1 MEQLESNSIKKRD
14 NTKLVPAEAEKKKVN
29 KVVKG
34 QVGIKKKSLS
44 QKAGE
49 ALLSNEAGG
58 IGSYILSDVL
68 IPAIKDTLAD
78 MATSA
83 INMAFYGDTRGTR
96 SSRSKGSNI
105 YRGEIR
111 SYENC
116 YVNGRGADRRE
127 HGRDRY
133 DLDNITF
140 SSRGDAEEVLDTM
153 IELIDRYDMATVGD
167 LYDLIGEQTR
177 TRDFNY
183 GWTQLGA
190 ARIRPYGRGYVLE
203 LPRVESLA

>member
-14 NTKLVPAEAEKKKVN
+14 NTKLAPAETEKKKVN

-34 QVGIKKKSLS
+34 QVGIKKKSLG

-49 ALLSNEAGG
+49 ALLSDEAGG
-58 IGSYILSDVL
+58 IGSYIFSDVL

-78 MATSA
+78 MAMSA

-96 SSRSKGSNI
+96 TNRYKGSNI
-105 YRGEIR
+105 YRGEVR

-116 YVNGRGADRRE
+116 YVNGHGIDRRDR
-127 HGRDRY
+127 GRDRY

-140 SSRGDAEEVLDTM
+140 SSRGDAEEVLDVM
-153 IELIDRYDMATVGD
+153 IDLIDRYDMATVGD

-177 TRDFNY
+177 TKDFNY
-183 GWTQLGA
+183 GWTQLGG

-203 LPRVESLA
+203 LPRVEFLV

>member
-1 MEQLESNSIKKRD
+1 MEQLESNSIKRRD
-14 NTKLVPAEAEKKKVN
+14 NTKLAPAEPEKKKAT

-34 QVGIKKKSLS
+34 QVGVKKKSIG

-49 ALLSNEAGG
+49 ALLSDEAGG

-105 YRGEIR
+105 YRGETR

-116 YVNGRGADRRE
+116 YVNNRGGRPE
-127 HGRDRY
+127 HVRDRY
-133 DLDNITF
+133 NVDNITF
-140 SSRGDAEEVLDTM
+140 SSRGDAEEVLDVMLDM
-153 IELIDRYDMATVGD
+153 IDKYEMVTVGD
-167 LYDLIGEQTR
+167 LYDLIGEPTR
-177 TRDFNY
+177 TKDFNY

>member
-1 MEQLESNSIKKRD
+1 MEQLESNSIKRRD
-14 NTKLVPAEAEKKKVN
+14 NTKLAPAEPEKKKVT

-34 QVGIKKKSLS
+34 QVGVKKKTIG

-49 ALLSNEAGG
+49 ALLSDEAGG

-96 SSRSKGSNI
+96 SNRSKGFNI
-105 YRGEIR
+105 YRGETR

-116 YVNGRGADRRE
+116 YVNSHGGRPERI
-127 HGRDRY
+127 RDHY
-133 DLDNITF
+133 NVDNITF
-140 SSRGDAEEVLDTM
+140 SSRGDAEEVLDVM
-153 IELIDRYDMATVGD
+153 LDMIDRYDMVTVGD
-167 LYDLIGEQTR
+167 LYDLIGEPTR
-177 TRDFNY
+177 TKDFNY

>member
-14 NTKLVPAEAEKKKVN
+14 DIKLTQAKAEKKKVS

-34 QVGIKKKSLS
+34 QVGVKKKSFS

-49 ALLSNEAGG
+49 ALLSDEAGG

-96 SSRSKGSNI
+96 TNRSKGSNI
-105 YRGEIR
+105 YRGETR

-116 YVNGRGADRRE
+116 YVNSHGVDRRDR
-127 HGRDRY
+127 GRDRY

-140 SSRGDAEEVLDTM
+140 SSRSDAEEVLDVM
-153 IELIDRYDMATVGD
+153 VDFIDRYDMVTVGD

-177 TRDFNY
+177 TKDFNY
-183 GWTQLGA
+183 GWTQLGS

-203 LPRVESLA
+203 LPRVESLV

>member
-14 NTKLVPAEAEKKKVN
+14 ITTPAPAETEKKKLK
-29 KVVKG
+29 KVIKG
-34 QVGIKKKSLS
+34 EVGVKKKTLG

-49 ALLSNEAGG
+49 AFLSEETGG
-58 IGSYILSDVL
+58 IGNYILSDVL

-96 SSRSKGSNI
+96 SSRSRGSSI
-105 YRGEIR
+105 YRGEVK

-116 YVNGRGADRRE
+116 YGNRGGSRIE
-127 HGRDRY
+127 TVRDRY
-133 DLDNITF
+133 DVGNIIF
-140 SSRGDAEEVLDTM
+140 SSRGDAEEVLDTLL
-153 IELIDRYDMATVGD
+153 EAIDRYDMVTVGD
-167 LYDLIGEQTR
+167 LYDAIGEPTK

-183 GWTQLGA
+183 GWTRLGN
-190 ARIRPYGRGYVLE
+190 ARIRPNGRGYILE
-203 LPRVESLA
+203 LPKVESLM